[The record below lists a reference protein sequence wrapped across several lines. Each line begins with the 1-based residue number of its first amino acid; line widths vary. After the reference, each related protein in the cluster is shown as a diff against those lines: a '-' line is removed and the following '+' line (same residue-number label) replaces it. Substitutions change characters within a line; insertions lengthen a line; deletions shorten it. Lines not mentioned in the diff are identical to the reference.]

1 MTIDE
6 LGMKTA
12 NAAGRPVGEYD
23 TKRKEIADAT
33 WRVMATS
40 GLEKASMRAIAR
52 EAGYTTGALVH
63 YFQNKDE
70 LLEFVFTQASNDVKQ
85 QLVVA
90 LKEDNILDAMR
101 EISLGVLPLNE
112 EERGRIVAW
121 QGFLRIA
128 ENNPKMALIVND
140 IRHAIHQ
147 QLTHLMQR
155 GQELGIVRDDFA
167 AEDLAEQFD
176 ALTEGLSRIAPLE
189 PEHFSAERLT
199 RLVDMH
205 IEMLKKV

>member
-1 MTIDE
+1 
-6 LGMKTA
+6 MKTA
-12 NAAGRPVGEYD
+12 NAVGRPVGEYD
-23 TKRKEIADAT
+23 LKRKEIADAT

-85 QLVVA
+85 QLETA
-90 LKEDNILDAMR
+90 LKEDNIIDAMR

-128 ENNPKMALIVND
+128 ENNPKMAVIVSD
-140 IRHAIHQ
+140 IRRAIHE

-155 GQELGIVRDDFA
+155 GQELGIIRDDFA
-167 AEDLAEQFD
+167 AEEMAEQFD
-176 ALTEGLSRIAPLE
+176 ALTEGLSRMAPLE
-189 PEHFSAERLT
+189 PKHFTEKHLT
-199 RLVDMH
+199 RLVD
-205 IEMLKKV
+205 IQIAMLKKT

>member
-1 MTIDE
+1 
-6 LGMKTA
+6 MKTA
-12 NAAGRPVGEYD
+12 NAVGRPVGEYD
-23 TKRKEIADAT
+23 LKRKEIADAT

-85 QLVVA
+85 QLETA

-128 ENNPKMALIVND
+128 ENNEKMALIVNE
-140 IRHAIHQ
+140 IRHAIHK
-147 QLTHLMQR
+147 QLTYLVQR
-155 GQELGIVRDDFA
+155 GQELGIVRGDFA

-176 ALTEGLSRIAPLE
+176 ALTEGLSRMAPLE
-189 PEHFSAERLT
+189 PEHFTAERLT